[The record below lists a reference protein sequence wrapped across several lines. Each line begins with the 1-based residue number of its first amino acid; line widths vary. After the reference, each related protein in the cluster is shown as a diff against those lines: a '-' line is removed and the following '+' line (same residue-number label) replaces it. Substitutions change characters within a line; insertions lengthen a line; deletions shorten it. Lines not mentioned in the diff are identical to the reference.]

1 MVGTGRTVSAIFAAL
16 LLVTCQASAQDT
28 LRIATGSRGD
38 WNGMVGELGQR
49 AGIFRKHGI
58 VLDILYTAGS
68 GETLQAVISNS
79 VDVGTAVGTI
89 AVMAAFSKGAPVRII
104 GAETTGAAEYWYA
117 STLSSIHSLKDTD
130 GKTIGYSTN
139 GASTHLVVMSFMREL
154 GLKARPVA
162 TGNSVSTLTQVMSGQ
177 VDVGWASPA
186 FGLKELK
193 DDKIRIVARASD
205 LAVVRGQTIRVLA
218 VNAETLAKRGELLAR
233 YMTAYRET
241 LDYMYGSDPKV
252 MQDYSDFAGTSL
264 AFAQQTRDEFYSKE
278 MLNPDEIRGVD
289 VLMRQ
294 AIQLNFLAAPLTSE
308 QLNALI
314 RIPSRAVRTP

>member
-1 MVGTGRTVSAIFAAL
+1 MLWTGRVVGAIYAAL
-16 LLVTCQASAQDT
+16 FLVVSEASAQDT
-28 LRIATGSRGD
+28 LKIATGSRGD

-49 AGIFRKHGI
+49 AGIFRKHGLI
-58 VLDILYTAGS
+58 LDILYTAGS
-68 GETLQAVISNS
+68 GETLQAVISGS

-117 STLSSIHSLKDTD
+117 STSSPIHSIRDTD

-154 GLKARPVA
+154 GLKAKPIA
-162 TGNSVSTLTQVMSGQ
+162 TGNSVATLTQVMSGQ

-186 FGLKELK
+186 FGLKELQEN
-193 DDKIRIVARASD
+193 KIRIVGRATD

-218 VNAETLAKRGELLAR
+218 TNAETLAKRGNLLAR
-233 YMTAYRET
+233 YMAAYRET

-252 MQDYSDFAGTSL
+252 IQDYSEFAGTSL
-264 AFAQQTRDEFYSKE
+264 GFARQTRDEFYSKD
-278 MLNPDEIRGVD
+278 MLNPDEIKGVD
-289 VLMRQ
+289 VLMNQ
-294 AIQLNFLAAPLTSE
+294 AILLNFLTAPLGPE
-308 QLNALI
+308 QLNELI
-314 RIPSRAVRTP
+314 QIPSRQRRMP